1 MGPNHALRGKYR
13 MKFTKLSKYI
23 QYQCLWAAHAAETL
37 FAECGERG
45 HHKLKPAGIE
55 RSSPGG
61 HRKKTQR
68 APAVVRRLRIHR
80 GLGLEKQL
88 DHLRTALARRFVQW
102 GPTSVRS
109 PFCGRSSGNPGAPSR
124 KMMETVHA
132 GGLSCKTWY
141 QVVGVHVCVSRPFS
155 YSLLV

>member
-68 APAVVRRLRIHR
+68 PRAVVLLRIHR
-80 GLGLEKQL
+80 ALGL
-88 DHLRTALARRFVQW
+88 DNRRVQR
-102 GPTSVRS
+102 GQTSVRS

-124 KMMETVHA
+124 KMMETAHP